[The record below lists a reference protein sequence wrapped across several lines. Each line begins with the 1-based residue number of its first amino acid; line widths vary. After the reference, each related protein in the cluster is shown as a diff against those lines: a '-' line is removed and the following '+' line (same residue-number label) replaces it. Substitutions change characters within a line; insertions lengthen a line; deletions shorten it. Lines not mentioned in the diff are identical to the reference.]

1 MHSRLFRRL
10 GEIRYRHFSATL
22 ATEMRAASFSR
33 EVLFNIT
40 VNDLRVDC
48 LPLLMNIYGGYIG
61 GISRL
66 ATLDTLDVS
75 MQIDPGALTL

>member
-10 GEIRYRHFSATL
+10 GEIRYRHFSATP
-22 ATEMRAASFSR
+22 ATGMRAASFSR

-40 VNDLRVDC
+40 VNDLGVDC
-48 LPLLMNIYGGYIG
+48 LPLLMNIYGERIG

-75 MQIDPGALTL
+75 MQIDLGALTL